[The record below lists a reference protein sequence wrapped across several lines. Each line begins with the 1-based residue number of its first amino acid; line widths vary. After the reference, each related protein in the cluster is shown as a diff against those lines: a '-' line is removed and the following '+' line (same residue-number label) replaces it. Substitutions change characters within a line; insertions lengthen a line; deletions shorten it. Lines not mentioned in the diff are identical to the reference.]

1 MFDERWLRSADPI
14 RSPLSYEGFE
24 LVDYFDFFSR
34 HYRRWSFDGR
44 YVRELAGN
52 SIQWEFENDLLRR
65 IEPGAAAEWTF
76 DGRTLR
82 QLANQPDVWES
93 DADVPLLVI
102 LFTAGLL

>member
-24 LVDYFDFFSR
+24 LVDYFDFSSR
-34 HYRRWSFDGR
+34 DCRRWSFDGR
-44 YVRELAGN
+44 YVRDLAGQ
-52 SIQWEFENDLLRR
+52 SIQWEFEDNLLRR
-65 IEPGAAAEWTF
+65 IGPGSEAEWTF

-82 QLANQPDVWES
+82 RLTDQPDVWES

-102 LFTAGLL
+102 MFAAGML